1 MQAWPAKDPDDV
13 LDYSLDWS
21 DVLAA
26 DANDTIESV
35 AWTIEPAGELTKDSQ
50 AEAGAISTIWL
61 SGGEAG
67 TRYEIGCLLTTTG
80 GRTYDRTIELP
91 VRQA

>member
-13 LDYSLDWS
+13 LDFSLDWS

-35 AWTIEPAGELTKDSQ
+35 AWTVPGDLTKESQ

-67 TRYEIGCLLTTTG
+67 TRYQIGCLLTTTG
-80 GRTYDRTIELP
+80 GRTYDRTIELT